1 MRVHDDALSFAAKES
16 AAAQGLTI
24 YDIWSHKTAGTVGR
38 AVAGANQTIKMTVGA
53 LDSAFLLLHLA

>member
-1 MRVHDDALSFAAKES
+1 
-16 AAAQGLTI
+16 
-24 YDIWSHKTAGTVGR
+24 VGR

>member
-1 MRVHDDALSFAAKES
+1 MYGDALSFAAKET
-16 AAAQGLTI
+16 AAAQGLTV
-24 YDIWSHKTAGTVGR
+24 YDIWSHISAGTVGR